1 MGRSGKPPAPK
12 WLDENEMP
20 VVDLTTYDWIVVN
33 TSAGKDSQAMLSE
46 LLRRCDELDIPRARI
61 VAVHADLGRVEW
73 QGTKE
78 LAQKQAEILGV
89 RFMSVSRPEGDLLHQ
104 VEFQRRMWPASKYRY
119 CTSDQKRGQVLKVL
133 TKLAMEARRIE
144 KKVVRILNCLGI
156 RAQESSKRATKTPFE
171 RNVRASGKETVKV
184 VDEYFPI
191 FDWTVDQVWAE
202 IARSGLPHHF
212 AYDLG
217 MTRLSCVF
225 CVFAPKAMLMI
236 AGSHNRELLE
246 EYVAVEA
253 RIGHTFRDGFK
264 IADVKDALDRG
275 ETAGV
280 IADEDVKCWDM

>member
-1 MGRSGKPPAPK
+1 MKRAKKQPAPK
-12 WLDENEMP
+12 WLDTNEMP
-20 VVDLTTYDWIVVN
+20 AVELTTYDWIVVN
-33 TSAGKDSQAMLSE
+33 TSAGKDSQAMLSD
-46 LLRRCDELDIPRARI
+46 LVRRCDELEIPRARI

-73 QGTKE
+73 EGTKE
-78 LAQKQAEILGV
+78 LAQKQAEILGL
-89 RFMSVSRPEGDLLHQ
+89 RFESVSRPQGDLLDQ
-104 VEFQRRMWPASKYRY
+104 VEFQRGKWPSSQCRY
-119 CTSDQKRGQVLKVL
+119 CTSDQKRGQVLKLL
-133 TKLAMEARRIE
+133 TMLSRETRQAE

-156 RAQESSKRATKTPFE
+156 RAQESWKRAEKTPFE
-171 RNVRASGKETVKV
+171 RNAKASGKGTVKV

-236 AGSHNRELLE
+236 AGTHNRELLE

>member
-1 MGRSGKPPAPK
+1 MRRAKKQPAPK
-12 WLDENEMP
+12 WLDTNEMP

-33 TSAGKDSQAMLSE
+33 TSAGKDSQAMLSHMVA
-46 LLRRCDELDIPRARI
+46 RCDALEIPRSRI
-61 VAVHADLGRVEW
+61 VALHCDLGRVEW
-73 QGTKE
+73 QGTTE
-78 LAQKQAEILGV
+78 LAQKQAEMMGV
-89 RFMSVSRPEGDLLHQ
+89 RFEVESRPQGDLLEH
-104 VEFQRRMWPASKYRY
+104 VEAQGMWPSSLCRY
-119 CTSDQKRGQVLKVL
+119 CTSDHKRGQALKVL
-133 TKLAMEARRIE
+133 TRLAREFRDSDKR
-144 KKVVRILNCLGI
+144 VVNILQCLGI
-156 RAQESSKRATKTPFE
+156 RAEESPARSKAVPLSKEKRATGKGTIK
-171 RNVRASGKETVKV
+171 NV
-184 VDEYFPI
+184 DMYYPI

-236 AGSHNRELLE
+236 AGTHNRELLE